1 MSSKAISRLTLV
13 TILGLCILPVG
24 LAHWAWHWARPSG
37 GDTYGQLLAQPMLAP
52 SAAQTWQLLAHIESQ
67 CPTASGV
74 ANADL
79 AQLLQSARQLRLAQG
94 RDQQRIAVGACL
106 PLGRVMP
113 SGLYLIDPHGNAVLR
128 YTRAQLQDAAG
139 RQAVLREIG
148 KVLKN
153 NQGLG

>member
-1 MSSKAISRLTLV
+1 MLAKAKSRLVLMA
-13 TILGLCILPVG
+13 ILGLCIAPLG
-24 LAHWAWHWARPSG
+24 LAQWAWHYARPQG
-37 GDTYGQLLAQPMLAP
+37 GDTYGQLLAQPMVAP
-52 SAAQTWQLLAHIESQ
+52 SAQRTWQLLAHIESQ
-67 CPTASGV
+67 CTSAGA

-79 AQLLQSARQLRLAQG
+79 APLLLSARQLRLAQG
-94 RDQQRIAVGACL
+94 RDQQRLAVTACL
-106 PLGRVMP
+106 PLDRVMP

-128 YTRAQLQDAAG
+128 YLPQQLQDAAG